1 MLKCKDSETH
11 FTQTREGKIYHL
23 LARIGGFDMCMPVKL
38 KPDSRG
44 RPMPVR
50 DSFGYVYALPANGS
64 ISLSGERSWPR

>member
-23 LARIGGFDMCMPVKL
+23 LARIGGYDLEMPVKL

-44 RPMPVR
+44 CPMPMK
-50 DSFGYVYALPANGS
+50 DKYGWVYALPNNGRINLAGE
-64 ISLSGERSWPR
+64 ISWQN